1 MCIVEN
7 TNRWYYFPF
16 VSFVFRTHRFSTFCK
31 ALDAK
36 MRETNKMG
44 IAQPKKKPERSG
56 VTDEE
61 ELELWR
67 QNLLGGQSA
76 ESLLN
81 TPYFYNG
88 KLFGLRANEHRLL
101 RISNIILVDNL
112 IIFYESLSKTFH
124 GGLKNKHA
132 I

>member
-1 MCIVEN
+1 
-7 TNRWYYFPF
+7 
-16 VSFVFRTHRFSTFCK
+16 
-31 ALDAK
+31 